1 MSCHPQSLQQR
12 ISREAPAWR
21 FLPYLRETIC
31 PELSV
36 NPKNDGI
43 KIGARVPPACVQR
56 HVYRVFRKWWC
67 NGLRGYSVA
76 GDGNGN
82 GKACNGKF
90 LNDPSILERIS
101 IRCFVALVPN
111 RLFYPQRLVNRGN
124 RVRCYFVERGLK
136 RTVAFSQ

>member
-1 MSCHPQSLQQR
+1 M
-12 ISREAPAWR
+12 
-21 FLPYLRETIC
+21 
-31 PELSV
+31 

-76 GDGNGN
+76 RK
-82 GKACNGKF
+82 GKSKAWTGKF

-101 IRCFVALVPN
+101 IKCFVALVPN
-111 RLFYPQRLVNRGN
+111 RLFYPQETESDATLWSEG
-124 RVRCYFVERGLK
+124 
-136 RTVAFSQ
+136 